1 MNKLKSYEVF
11 LKVFVKGESEEDA
24 LDSVYTAVDM
34 CDLLDQDGIVGVE
47 VIEEVELSVDDAEY
61 EE

>member
-47 VIEEVELSVDDAEY
+47 VIEEVELSIDDAEY